1 MKNNQDDRYKSVKN
15 EMRLRHIVMLVLAIV
30 FSWVLWTIVNHDVY
44 THLSGKALI
53 VEILKDFGEQV
64 LETTILLELS
74 LLYIRGIVKVF
85 WDSPHNMKSVL
96 IQVMTLAVLNGISSN
111 IMGLAYSYI
120 FPEQE
125 HLFTKIA
132 YTDYINL
139 SVLTTAYLV
148 VFLVNR
154 YRDETDAHL
163 EAEKRLE
170 KEENLLLKTKLDN
183 LALQTDNHFIFN
195 CFSTLSGLMVTSPD
209 DAKVFLQGL
218 SSVYRYLVTNGVK
231 NLVPLKDELSFVN
244 DYSRLVSYRFSG
256 VEITIDEDLKKLDAF
271 ICPVT
276 LQSLVE
282 NAMKHNRHG
291 KDGNLSIDVSLNG
304 DWIRVANNILPR
316 EEKTNGTGKGLKT
329 LKERYAILTDKDVS
343 VIDDGKT
350 FEVRVPI
357 LYLEDLEDESIN
369 H

>member
-1 MKNNQDDRYKSVKN
+1 MRN
-15 EMRLRHIVMLVLAIV
+15 EMHMRHIALLVIAIV
-30 FSWVLWTIVNHDVY
+30 FSWVLWTIVNLEVY
-44 THLSGKALI
+44 AQLSGKAL
-53 VEILKDFGEQV
+53 VFEILEDFAEQV
-64 LETTILLELS
+64 IETTILLELS
-74 LLYIRGIVKVF
+74 LLYIRGIVKSF
-85 WDSPHNMKSVL
+85 WNSPHNMKSVL
-96 IQVMTLAVLNGISSN
+96 IQVMTLAVLNGLSSVG
-111 IMGLAYSYI
+111 MGLAYRHI
-120 FPEQE
+120 FQDEE
-125 HLFTKIA
+125 HLFARIV

-148 VFLVNR
+148 AFLLNR

-170 KEENLLLKTKLDN
+170 KEENLLLRTKLDN

-291 KDGNLSIDVSLNG
+291 KDDNLSIDVSLNG

>member
-1 MKNNQDDRYKSVKN
+1 MKNNPDDRYKSVKN

-53 VEILKDFGEQV
+53 VEILKDFGEQI

-74 LLYIRGIVKVF
+74 LFYIRGIVKVF

-96 IQVMTLAVLNGISSN
+96 IQVMTLAVLNGISSI

-120 FPEQE
+120 FPDQE
-125 HLFTKIA
+125 YLFAKIA

-148 VFLVNR
+148 VFLINR

-163 EAEKRLE
+163 EAETRLE

-244 DYSRLVSYRFSG
+244 DYSRLVSYRFFG

-291 KDGNLSIDVSLNG
+291 KDDNLSIDVSLNG

-316 EEKTNGTGKGLKT
+316 EGKTDGTGKGLKT
-329 LKERYAILTDKDVS
+329 LRERYALLTDKDVS
-343 VIDDGKT
+343 VINDGKT
-350 FEVRVPI
+350 FEVRIPI
-357 LYLEDLEDESIN
+357 LYLEDIEDESIN

>member
-1 MKNNQDDRYKSVKN
+1 MRN

-30 FSWVLWTIVNHDVY
+30 FSWVLWTIVNLDVY

-96 IQVMTLAVLNGISSN
+96 IQVMTLAVLNGISS
-111 IMGLAYSYI
+111 ILMGLAYSCI
-120 FPEQE
+120 FPDQE
-125 HLFTKIA
+125 HLFAKIA

-148 VFLVNR
+148 IFLVNR

-170 KEENLLLKTKLDN
+170 KEENLMLRTKLDN

-195 CFSTLSGLMVTSPD
+195 CFSTLSGLMSTSPS
-209 DAKVFLQGL
+209 DARIFLKGL
-218 SSVYRYLVTNGVK
+218 SDVYRYLVTNGVK
-231 NLVPLKDELSFVN
+231 RFVPLKDEILFIK
-244 DYSRLVSYRFSG
+244 DYSSLLSYRFSG
-256 VEITIDEDLKKLDAF
+256 VDIEIDEMLSKLDAY
-271 ICPVT
+271 ICPVS

-282 NAMKHNRHG
+282 NAIKHNRHG
-291 KDGNLSIDVSLNG
+291 KDDDLTIRVTLDG
-304 DWIRVANNILPR
+304 DRILVANNILPR
-316 EEKTNGTGKGLKT
+316 EEKATGTGKGLDT
-329 LKERYAILTDKDVS
+329 LKERYSLLTDKEVS
-343 VIDDGKT
+343 VANNGKS
-350 FEVRVPI
+350 FEVRVPV
-357 LYLEDLEDESIN
+357 LYLEDLTDESIDY
-369 H
+369 

>member
-1 MKNNQDDRYKSVKN
+1 MKTNLFDGYKSVRN
-15 EMRLRHIVMLVLAIV
+15 EMRIHHIALLLLAIS
-30 FSWVLWTIVNHDVY
+30 FSWILWVIVNLEVY
-44 THLSGKALI
+44 TQLSGKTLI

-85 WDSPHNMKSVL
+85 WDSPHNIKSVL
-96 IQVMTLAVLNGISSN
+96 IQVMTLAVLNGISSLLF
-111 IMGLAYSYI
+111 GLAYHCI
-120 FPEQE
+120 FPDQE
-125 HLFTKIA
+125 HLFAKIA

-148 VFLVNR
+148 IFLVNR

-170 KEENLLLKTKLDN
+170 KEENLMLRTKLDN

-244 DYSRLVSYRFSG
+244 DYSRLVSYRFFG

-291 KDGNLSIDVSLNG
+291 KENLLTIE
-304 DWIRVANNILPR
+304 IRLRDDYIVVTNNVLPR
-316 EEKTNGTGKGLKT
+316 VDQASGTGSGLAN
-329 LKERYAILTDKDVS
+329 LKERYSLLTNREVT
-343 VIDDGKT
+343 VFDDGNI
-350 FEVRVPI
+350 FEVGIPI
-357 LYLEDLEDESIN
+357 LYLEDLNDESIDY
-369 H
+369 